1 MAKTSDMERVA
12 KALGVNPQTIRK
24 GLEQGVLPFG
34 AAVKCEK
41 RFSYIF
47 FPNKIREYLGVELNE
62 EHERKD

>member
-12 KALGVNPQTIRK
+12 KALGVNPQTVRM

-47 FPNKIREYLGVELNE
+47 FPEKVKEFLGVNLDET
-62 EHERKD
+62 ERKD